1 MQEHPYYYHPFA
13 RLLPTA
19 APSFPLLFSTPL
31 KQHRKRSMLS
41 ILGICASSEERER
54 RQRSI
59 QIDRELEQDL
69 EKQRKEIKI
78 LLLGSGESGKSTI
91 VKQIKII
98 HQGGF
103 TDAELESWRPI
114 IYKNLVDSA
123 KDLITSAQKLEQN
136 FRNAKNNEVHTTG
149 DQQRIWKLISC
160 AFKRY
165 IPVVS

>member
-1 MQEHPYYYHPFA
+1 
-13 RLLPTA
+13 
-19 APSFPLLFSTPL
+19 
-31 KQHRKRSMLS
+31 MLS

-149 DQQRIWKLISC
+149 DQQRI
-160 AFKRY
+160 
-165 IPVVS
+165 